1 LLRCFSR
8 SRRFRS
14 AAVNATDRRFFTID
28 DDMLFQ
34 ASLFANRANW
44 SLVGCSIDHESRSCR
59 LPPHSL
65 FHKACLA
72 LIDRPA

>member
-1 LLRCFSR
+1 MIGLSR

-14 AAVNATDRRFFTID
+14 AAVNATDHRFFLID
-28 DDMLFQ
+28 DDMLLQ
-34 ASLFANRANW
+34 ASVFVHCANR

-72 LIDRPA
+72 LIDQPA

>member
-1 LLRCFSR
+1 L
-8 SRRFRS
+8 
-14 AAVNATDRRFFTID
+14 ID
-28 DDMLFQ
+28 DAMLFL
-34 ASLFANRANW
+34 ASLFVNCANR

-65 FHKACLA
+65 FQKACLA